1 MKLGYVLLY
10 VDDVK
15 ATIAFYERAFGLGL
29 RFLHESGTYAEL
41 ETGATALGIV
51 DAAFAAAGG
60 IVFDTVTPRARPPG
74 IEVGLIADDVDSAYA
89 TALAAGA
96 VSVVAPHRKPW
107 GQTVSYVRDCNGFL
121 VELCSAVGA

>member
-1 MKLGYVLLY
+1 VKLGYVLLY

-15 ATIAFYERAFGLGL
+15 ATVAFYERAFGLSQ

-51 DAAFAAAGG
+51 DAGFAAAGG
-60 IVFDTVTPRARPPG
+60 VAFHKVTPGAQAPG
-74 IEVGLIADDVDSAYA
+74 IEVGLVADDVNSAYA

-96 VSVVAPHRKPW
+96 VAVVAPHRKP
-107 GQTVSYVRDCNGFL
+107 
-121 VELCSAVGA
+121 